1 MENNCAQPELVMS
14 TDPESDLL
22 QSPQGTEILKFMTFK
37 KIVRALAGPMTRD
50 QAEKFCRRVTPVR
63 SKRDFK

>member
-1 MENNCAQPELVMS
+1 MMS

-22 QSPQGTEILKFMTFK
+22 QSPQGTDNLVFMIFIK
-37 KIVRALAGPMTRD
+37 LVRALAGPMTRD